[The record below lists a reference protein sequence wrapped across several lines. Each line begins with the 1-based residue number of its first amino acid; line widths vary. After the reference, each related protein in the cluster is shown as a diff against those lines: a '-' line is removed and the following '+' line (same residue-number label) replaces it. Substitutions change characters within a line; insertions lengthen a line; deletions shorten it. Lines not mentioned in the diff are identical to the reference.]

1 MGRHHSDVGLQPPL
15 ETRQV
20 WSRWA
25 CLRAGPAFLLAG
37 GARVGMEL
45 SEDTVSDTPASCVS
59 IWVCEFCGGESSE
72 ETKER
77 QEGRRK
83 ERRKERRKKE
93 SFFLRVC

>member
-1 MGRHHSDVGLQPPL
+1 MWVYSLPWRPGRSGY
-15 ETRQV
+15 T
-20 WSRWA
+20 
-25 CLRAGPAFLLAG
+25 GPALLLAG

-45 SEDTVSDTPASCVS
+45 SEDTVSDTPASCVG
-59 IWVCEFCGGESSE
+59 IWVCEFCGVENSE

-83 ERRKERRKKE
+83 EGRKERRKRE